1 MGDYSD
7 YMVRAAAADG
17 RVRAF
22 AATSRDLVEKSR
34 QYHNTSPTISA
45 ALGRTLTGTVMMG
58 AMMKGSDDRITV
70 RIEGDGPAGRILATA
85 DADGHVK
92 GYCANPQVD
101 LPPNSKGKLDV
112 GGAVGKGTLTVI
124 RDEGLKEPYSGQVN
138 LVGGEIAED
147 LTYYFAVSE
156 QVPSSVALGV
166 LMNHNNTVREAGGF
180 IVQLMPGALDSD
192 IDAIE
197 TNLHDLLPVT
207 TLLKQ
212 GNTPEDILNLVLKGL
227 NPEFFGRMP
236 ISYCCDCSKER
247 FARGIASI
255 KKSDIQEMIDAG
267 EPIETVCQFCGKKY
281 YFTPDELRAMLAERE
296 KSEQEKKE
304 QKKSEPQKSEPQ
316 KSESEPDEP

>member
-1 MGDYSD
+1 MSENEYQDYII
-7 YMVRAAAADG
+7 RATAAEG

-22 AATSRDLVEKSR
+22 AATSRDLVETYR
-34 QYHNTSPTISA
+34 QYMNSSPTITA
-45 ALGRTLTGTVMMG
+45 AVGRTLTGTVMMG
-58 AMMKGSDDRITV
+58 SMMKGERDRITV
-70 RIEGDGPAGRILATA
+70 QFDGDGPAGRILATA
-85 DADGHVK
+85 DAQGHVK

-124 RDEGLKEPYSGQVN
+124 RDEGLKEPYSGQVS

-180 IVQLMPGALDSD
+180 IVQMMPGATDAD
-192 IDAIE
+192 IDRIE
-197 TNLHDLLPVT
+197 DNLHDLPPVT

-212 GNTPEDILNLVLKGL
+212 GDTPEKLVERVLNGL
-227 NPEFFGRMP
+227 QPEIYGRMP
-236 ISYCCDCSKER
+236 IGYRCDCSRER

-255 KKSDIQEMIDAG
+255 RRPDIQEMIDDG
-267 EPIETVCQFCGKKY
+267 KDIEVVCRFCGKKY
-281 YFTPDELRAMLAERE
+281 TFSPDELREMLAARD
-296 KSEQEKKE
+296 
-304 QKKSEPQKSEPQ
+304 QKKAA
-316 KSESEPDEP
+316 D